1 MLDEVDLKEWKNNF
15 FDSYKRTV
23 ENRYKYQYMSNPE
36 SFPFY
41 QEKKWKIIL
50 IKLPDF
56 FKDTY
61 VVLISDNDDLEDNQT
76 IDLSDSLN
84 LDDLQKNYI
93 DFINYSDSY
102 IENYSEYIDQTKDSY
117 YLYKYRYPNLIFPNT
132 FTLNGEHQAYYDYQS
147 FQKLSSERMENKSHE
162 QVSPFNHLNL
172 DDMKRV
178 VNDETFSYQID
189 QGLECYK
196 HELYLPAA
204 ATFAIAIESFLI
216 KLKKAN
222 KIKHKDSDSTMYD
235 KLLESLKQHGA
246 INYRNKV
253 RIEIAYKMRNIVNH
267 TQAGSVAKNDCDFLL
282 NTLKDIIDENQEKF
296 QKLE

>member
-1 MLDEVDLKEWKNNF
+1 MLEKIDLKEIKTKF
-15 FDSYKRTV
+15 FEGYKIAV
-23 ENRYKYQYMSNPE
+23 ENRYKYLFQSNPE

-41 QEKKWKIIL
+41 QEKNWKINLIIL
-50 IKLPDF
+50 PNF
-56 FKDTY
+56 FEDMY
-61 VVLISDNDDLEDNQT
+61 VVLISDSDKLKDNKK
-76 IDLSDSLN
+76 INLSDNMN
-84 LDDLQKNYI
+84 LDKLQKNHI
-93 DFINYSDSY
+93 DLIKHSKSY
-102 IENYSEYIDQTKDSY
+102 IENHSKYVNQNKDSY
-117 YLYKYRYPNLIFPNT
+117 FLEQYRHSNFLIPDI
-132 FTLNGEHQAYYDYQS
+132 FTSIGKSQADYDYQN
-147 FQKLSSERMENKSHE
+147 FQKLSTERMKNKSHE

-172 DDMKRV
+172 EDMKRV

-235 KLLESLKQHGA
+235 KLLESLKQHDA

-267 TQAGSVAKNDCDFLL
+267 TQAGSVARNDCDFLL
-282 NTLKDIIDENQEKF
+282 NTLKDVIDENQEKL
-296 QKLE
+296 QNLE

>member
-1 MLDEVDLKEWKNNF
+1 MLEKIDLKEIKTKF
-15 FDSYKRTV
+15 FEGYKIAV
-23 ENRYKYQYMSNPE
+23 ENRYKYLFQSNPE

-56 FKDTY
+56 FNDTY

-76 IDLSDSLN
+76 IDLSDILN
-84 LDDLQKNYI
+84 LDNLQKNHTDLI
-93 DFINYSDSY
+93 RHSKLY
-102 IENYSEYIDQTKDSY
+102 IENHSKYVNQNKDSY
-117 YLYKYRYPNLIFPNT
+117 FLDQYRDSSYLIPNI
-132 FTLNGEHQAYYDYQS
+132 FTLNGEHQAEYDYQN

-235 KLLESLKQHGA
+235 KLLESLKQHSA

-267 TQAGSVAKNDCDFLL
+267 TQAGSVARNDCDFLL
-282 NTLKDIIDENQEKF
+282 NTLKDVIDENQEKL
-296 QKLE
+296 QNLE